1 MTQKRSI
8 KTFTVPIYGTVIA
21 VDRTYKS
28 DDKLAIVETPP
39 LALKYDPKVWDIS
52 VMAHE
57 CVHLV
62 NFLLASVGMGMP
74 KKDETGIWF
83 DDEYYSYLYAYI
95 FRCVYELTKK
105 DLKEFKKKCKKSNT
119 LKPHG
124 VVVAGP
130 LSQSSTK

>member
-1 MTQKRSI
+1 MKTSKN

-21 VDRTYKS
+21 IDRTYKS

-39 LALKYDPKVWDIS
+39 LTLKYDPKVWDVS

-57 CVHLV
+57 CVHLA
-62 NFLLASVGMGMP
+62 NFVLASIGMGMP
-74 KKDETGIWF
+74 KKDESGIWF

-95 FRCVYELTKK
+95 FSCVFELTKN

-119 LKPHG
+119 SKPLG
-124 VVVAGP
+124 VAIAGP
-130 LSQSSTK
+130 LSPSLTK